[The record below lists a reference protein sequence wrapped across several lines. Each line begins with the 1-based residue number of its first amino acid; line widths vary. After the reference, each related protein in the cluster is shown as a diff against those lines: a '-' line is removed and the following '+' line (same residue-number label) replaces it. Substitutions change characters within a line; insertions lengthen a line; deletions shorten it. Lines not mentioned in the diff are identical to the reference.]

1 MEDKEWNR
9 KLLRAQLLSCKRN
22 YRKTKNNIFL
32 NDIEA
37 LEALLDDKILVFET
51 DNNFKQKLE
60 DDINIANCYMDY
72 YTAIQRFY
80 IDSAFIKIFPR
91 ITYDRLDNSIQI
103 LTEFLSD
110 FYNKI
115 GGVWAKYFNDT
126 FRHRKDNLAFGKE
139 RSWSIF
145 APSIDYCYIYSG
157 NDGSI
162 MDYFNLVHEYAHAV
176 SDRMNGLPRCYENNI
191 LLETIPLTFELIA
204 ADEIVDFFEGLD
216 EEVIK
221 YNIVNCAT
229 IILSARRV
237 VKFTNYIGHA
247 KKILPFIPTML
258 DMMFYTKSSLKCAKK
273 ILQEAH
279 IERLIYTLSFL
290 VAIELYYFYKSDPEK
305 ALNIMEAI
313 NQLYTPD
320 GIIQTLEDN
329 NIMINEHSEAFV
341 NDSFE
346 SYYIKKLIPFDI

>member
-1 MEDKEWNR
+1 
-9 KLLRAQLLSCKRN
+9 
-22 YRKTKNNIFL
+22 
-32 NDIEA
+32 
-37 LEALLDDKILVFET
+37 
-51 DNNFKQKLE
+51 
-60 DDINIANCYMDY
+60 
-72 YTAIQRFY
+72 
-80 IDSAFIKIFPR
+80 
-91 ITYDRLDNSIQI
+91 
-103 LTEFLSD
+103 
-110 FYNKI
+110 
-115 GGVWAKYFNDT
+115 
-126 FRHRKDNLAFGKE
+126 
-139 RSWSIF
+139 
-145 APSIDYCYIYSG
+145 
-157 NDGSI
+157 

-279 IERLIYTLSFL
+279 IERLVYTLSFL

>member
-1 MEDKEWNR
+1 M
-9 KLLRAQLLSCKRN
+9 Q
-22 YRKTKNNIFL
+22 
-32 NDIEA
+32 
-37 LEALLDDKILVFET
+37 
-51 DNNFKQKLE
+51 
-60 DDINIANCYMDY
+60 
-72 YTAIQRFY
+72 
-80 IDSAFIKIFPR
+80 
-91 ITYDRLDNSIQI
+91 
-103 LTEFLSD
+103 
-110 FYNKI
+110 
-115 GGVWAKYFNDT
+115 
-126 FRHRKDNLAFGKE
+126 
-139 RSWSIF
+139 
-145 APSIDYCYIYSG
+145 
-157 NDGSI
+157 
-162 MDYFNLVHEYAHAV
+162 
-176 SDRMNGLPRCYENNI
+176 
-191 LLETIPLTFELIA
+191 
-204 ADEIVDFFEGLD
+204 
-216 EEVIK
+216 
-221 YNIVNCAT
+221 
-229 IILSARRV
+229 
-237 VKFTNYIGHA
+237 